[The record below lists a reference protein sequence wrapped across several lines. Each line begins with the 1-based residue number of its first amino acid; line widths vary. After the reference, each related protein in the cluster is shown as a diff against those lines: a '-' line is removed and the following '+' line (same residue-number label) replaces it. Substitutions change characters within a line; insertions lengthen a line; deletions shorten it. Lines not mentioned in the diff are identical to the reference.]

1 MRKRNQMK
9 IMNRPVGHRR
19 FDRGNITVGRLAD
32 VQSRPVFI
40 ERRCGNVARESGADG
55 EARPHSPGIPVES
68 QDELHYNGTINGT
81 SEHLQK
87 M

>member
-9 IMNRPVGHRR
+9 IMYRPVGHRR

-40 ERRCGNVARESGADG
+40 ERRRG
-55 EARPHSPGIPVES
+55 PTLPGFRLNPRTN
-68 QDELHYNGTINGT
+68 YTIMI
-81 SEHLQK
+81 Q
-87 M
+87 